1 MTIAIGA
8 DYIDGIIICADT
20 KVVASDGATTSDMK
34 ISLALGPPQRAV
46 AVATAAEDAR
56 AATMLAEEISLA
68 AGARDAGPEHIKA
81 IMTAWH
87 NAYGE
92 QRAPQLQFV
101 LGDGV
106 NQTIYLC
113 EPPATV
119 WECGPIAIGRGSRAV
134 EPFLDIPHGL
144 VPHSASMRAT
154 LLRMAFLMYRAKKD
168 EGSSCGGDTHT
179 AVLPRG
185 GMFFLVP
192 KEEMAVAEKL
202 AAEIDGLMIDA
213 ARMITADLSII
224 DGSGNSLGKLSS
236 QYEALLERWR
246 NLDFPSIRFHE
257 WEKGKKQ
264 KSLASTVDSTR

>member
-1 MTIAIGA
+1 
-8 DYIDGIIICADT
+8 
-20 KVVASDGATTSDMK
+20 
-34 ISLALGPPQRAV
+34 
-46 AVATAAEDAR
+46 
-56 AATMLAEEISLA
+56 MLAEEISLA

-246 NLDFPSIRFHE
+246 NLDFPSIRLHE

-264 KSLASTVDSTR
+264 KIPG